1 MSERQ
6 FLLLNSVTIQYKIG
20 TLRFGRKVDIP
31 WKEPTKRL
39 NKEIFQFFSLKA
51 KVQLKYSW
59 LGINMTCD
67 VCTITRDMDIAY
79 RESILPPSCIYKQS
93 QHHVIIV
100 LGAALASLGKYSLQS
115 QPETPQHPTKTN
127 PEIHLLNPNLY
138 PC

>member
-1 MSERQ
+1 MQDRDSEIWREKNYLAEKLTRAGIFYNAVHTLLGQ
-6 FLLLNSVTIQYKIG
+6 LERTYPIRDISVFLLKT
-20 TLRFGRKVDIP
+20 
-31 WKEPTKRL
+31 
-39 NKEIFQFFSLKA
+39 

-115 QPETPQHPTKTN
+115 PTPRFTK
-127 PEIHLLNPNLY
+127 HLLNPNLY
-138 PC
+138 SC

>member
-1 MSERQ
+1 M
-6 FLLLNSVTIQYKIG
+6 
-20 TLRFGRKVDIP
+20 
-31 WKEPTKRL
+31 
-39 NKEIFQFFSLKA
+39 

-115 QPETPQHPTKTN
+115 PIPPYSQST
-127 PEIHLLNPNLY
+127 Y
-138 PC
+138 